1 MRTVF
6 IGASSLSITTAR
18 LLLRNGHEVVLIEQ
32 DKAIIDE
39 LSGDL
44 ECGFV
49 LGDGSKPA
57 VLREVDPGHTD
68 FLFCLTDAD
77 QANILA
83 SLVGRSLGFKRVVT
97 KIDNAEL
104 EHVCLELGLRDT
116 IIPGR
121 AIGRY
126 LAEMVDG
133 QDSLELSGMIKGD
146 ARLFSFV
153 AREPDEGAASEL
165 DLPSDSRL
173 ICLYRDGKFLIADPD
188 TTLRKG
194 DEVVVL
200 AQRRALEALDER
212 FPAERPGRIPP
223 GRNRP

>member
-6 IGASSLSITTAR
+6 IGASSLSVTTAK
-18 LLLRNGHEVVLIEQ
+18 LLLKHGHEVVLIEQ
-32 DKAIIDE
+32 EKETIDALSSE
-39 LSGDL
+39 LD
-44 ECGFV
+44 CGFV
-49 LGDGSKPA
+49 LGDGSKPS
-57 VLREVDPGHTD
+57 VLREVDPEHAD

-97 KIDNAEL
+97 KIDDPEL

-116 IIPGR
+116 IIPSR

-126 LAEMVDG
+126 LVEMVAG
-133 QDSLELSGMIKGD
+133 QNPLELSGMIKGD

-153 AREPDEGAASEL
+153 AGAEEEGPAADL
-165 DLPSDSRL
+165 GLPSESRV
-173 ICLYRDGKFLIADPD
+173 ICLYRGGKFVLAEDD
-188 TTLRKG
+188 VALRKG

-200 AQRRALEALDER
+200 THRRAVQELGKRWGAEA
-212 FPAERPGRIPP
+212 AAK
-223 GRNRP
+223 